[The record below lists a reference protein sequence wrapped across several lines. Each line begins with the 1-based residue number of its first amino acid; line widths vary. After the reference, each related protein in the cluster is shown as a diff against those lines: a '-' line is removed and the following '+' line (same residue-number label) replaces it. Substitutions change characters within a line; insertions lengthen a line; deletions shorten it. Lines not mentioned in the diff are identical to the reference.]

1 MTYYV
6 KAQILLL
13 ISGLMFLTSCFNEEV
28 FPTLPPETQ
37 EGLNTFGCL
46 VDGVLLTPTD
56 GQDGFGG
63 QGASGINVDYA
74 KDSLVNS
81 LRPPY
86 LAIFARNYSSNI
98 GPEYVYLYIP
108 SLSSKGSFTIN
119 ASNGLKNIDSPPHAH
134 LYAGI
139 WQSDK
144 TFLKYLS
151 LDNSGTADITRM
163 DTINAIISCTF
174 SATLVDE
181 ETRLD
186 TIRVTEGRFD
196 IDWSLLD

>member
-1 MTYYV
+1 MIYYM
-6 KAQILLL
+6 KAQLLLL
-13 ISGLMFLTSCFNEEV
+13 ISGLTLLTSCFNDEV

-46 VDGVLLTPTD
+46 VDGVLLTPSD
-56 GQDGFGG
+56 GEDGFGG

-74 KDSLVNS
+74 EDSLVNS

-98 GPEYVYLYIP
+98 GPEYIYIYIP
-108 SLSSKGSFTIN
+108 SLTSKGSFTID

-134 LYAGI
+134 LYAGV
-139 WQSDK
+139 WRSDN
-144 TFLKYLS
+144 TFIKYLS
-151 LDNSGTADITRM
+151 INQGGGINITRFNP
-163 DTINAIISCTF
+163 DQSLVAGTF

-196 IDWSLLD
+196 IDWSKLE